1 MKIDRLLLNKL
12 EKLLKISGGVLIEG
26 PKWCGKTFLGMEK
39 ARSSF
44 FLDTYDN
51 LEILSEIKKE
61 SIILDGEYPRL
72 IDEWQ
77 YLPEIWNKIRYKIDK
92 DNSLGMYIL
101 TGSSTP
107 LRTNLNLHSGAGRIS
122 RMNLSTLTFFEIL
135 QNSEQKWIS
144 LKDLFD
150 KKKINLNNRTKSNYD
165 INWIVNQLLI
175 GGWPYIIANNVKD
188 YHEVIKNYIL
198 SIQNID
204 TKKLFS
210 LNKNQ
215 NLLNNILISISRLN
229 GTELKQ
235 TTLLSD
241 LNNSINIRTLQK
253 YFNFFNEF
261 NLLFE
266 LKAWSA
272 NTRSRYKIRTS
283 PKVYLCD
290 PSIGLN
296 LLNIKTS
303 DRLFKDLNT
312 LGIYFEN
319 QVIKDLKVFA
329 QYLDAELYFYRDEK
343 GYEIDAILELD
354 DGRWCAIEIKL
365 GNLKIQD
372 AIDNLLKIN
381 SRITNL
387 DKYNE
392 NPSFLMV
399 ITSGED
405 AFISKEGVY
414 VVPFTCLKP

>member
-1 MKIDRLLLNKL
+1 MA
-12 EKLLKISGGVLIEG
+12 IS
-26 PKWCGKTFLGMEK
+26 T
-39 ARSSF
+39 
-44 FLDTYDN
+44 
-51 LEILSEIKKE
+51 
-61 SIILDGEYPRL
+61 
-72 IDEWQ
+72 
-77 YLPEIWNKIRYKIDK
+77 EIWNKIRYKIDK